1 MKSLSKAAQIR
12 FFKIVTSVDMDKLDD
27 EATQKEI
34 ITKLYADKD
43 IGKVLRK
50 KFGEAPPADFL
61 NSTSNGLQSGLSA
74 ATHHL
79 AARL

>member
-34 ITKLYADKD
+34 ITKLYADKE
-43 IGKVLRK
+43 IGKVLKR
-50 KFGEAPPADFL
+50 KFG
-61 NSTSNGLQSGLSA
+61 
-74 ATHHL
+74 
-79 AARL
+79 